1 MMLGLSV
8 FIVLI
13 VLSEVGLVLLGL
25 RGAGRRA
32 GLDAA
37 ALARLTRRVAL
48 GFAAWI
54 ALVLSLAGAGVLAR
68 FDAKP
73 PPMFLVL
80 GGAVLLLV
88 GSTRG
93 PGASRL
99 LEHTPRAWPIALQTL
114 RVPIELMLFG
124 LYAAG
129 RFPVHLTLEGR
140 NLDML
145 VGLSAPVVAYLV
157 HTRRL
162 GPLPLLAWNVVS
174 LGFLANIVGM
184 AITTLPGPLHLAWP
198 GVSNVVVTEVPF
210 VLLPAVLVPMA
221 LFGHV
226 LSLRQLRADA
236 AAPTADADNKAV
248 PPVPSPS

>member
-13 VLSEVGLVLLGL
+13 VSSEVALVLWGL
-25 RGAGRRA
+25 RSAGRRA
-32 GLDAA
+32 GLDPA
-37 ALARLTRRVAL
+37 ALAGITGRVAL
-48 GFAAWI
+48 GFVAWI
-54 ALVLSLAGAGVLAR
+54 ALVLGLAGAGVLAR
-68 FDAKP
+68 FEAKP

-80 GGAVLLLV
+80 GGAVMLLTWA
-88 GSTRG
+88 TRR
-93 PGASRL
+93 PLAARL
-99 LEHTPRAWPIALQTL
+99 LGHTPRAWPVALQTL

-129 RFPVHLTLEGR
+129 RFPVHLTFEGR
-140 NLDML
+140 NLDLL
-145 VGLSAPVVAYLV
+145 VGLTAPVVAFLV

-162 GPLPLLAWNVVS
+162 GPGGLFAWNVVS
-174 LGFLANIVGM
+174 LGLLANIVGM
-184 AITTLPGPLHLAWP
+184 AITTMPGPLHLPWP

-226 LSLRQLRADA
+226 LSLRQLRAGA
-236 AAPTADADNKAV
+236 GA
-248 PPVPSPS
+248 S